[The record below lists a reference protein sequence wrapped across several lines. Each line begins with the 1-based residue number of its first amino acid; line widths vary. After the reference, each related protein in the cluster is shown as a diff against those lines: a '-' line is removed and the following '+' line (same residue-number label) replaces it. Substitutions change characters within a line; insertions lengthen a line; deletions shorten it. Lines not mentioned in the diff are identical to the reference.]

1 MTKDADGL
9 DDFED
14 QVAALETT
22 MGGATAVAA
31 AFDGELARMR
41 DGLTT
46 TNREVS
52 VLSKGISR
60 GLKSAFDG
68 LVFDGL
74 KLSDALSKLAQSMVN
89 ASYNAAIT
97 PVTKHFGGLLANG
110 ISSAFGGGTEMFAKG
125 GSFAQGRVMPF
136 ANGGIVSGPT
146 RFPMRG
152 GTGLMGEAG
161 PEAIMPLTRGAN
173 GRLGVEMSGQARPVN
188 ITMNITTPDVDGFR
202 RSQGQIAAQM
212 SRALGRGQRNR

>member
-1 MTKDADGL
+1 MTKDVDGL
-9 DDFED
+9 DGFDD
-14 QVAALETT
+14 QVAALENT
-22 MGGATAVAA
+22 MGSATAITA
-31 AFDGELARMR
+31 AFDNELGKMR
-41 DGLTT
+41 DSLTT

-52 VLSKGISR
+52 VLSKGMSS

-68 LVFDGL
+68 LVFDGM
-74 KLSDALSKLAQSMVN
+74 KLSDALKKVADSMIK
-89 ASYNAAIT
+89 ATYNAAIT

-110 ISSAFGGGTEMFAKG
+110 ISGLFGGGSLFEKG

-146 RFPMRG
+146 TFPMRS

-173 GRLGVEMSGQARPVN
+173 GRLGVQASGSARPVN
-188 ITMNITTPDVDGFR
+188 ITMNISTPDAEGFK
-202 RSQGQIAAQM
+202 RSQGQIAAHM
-212 SRALGRGQRNR
+212 ARALGRGQRNR